1 MMTAFP
7 TLPSRPRWL
16 SRGMRLGVLLVILVG
31 TLLSSLGNMQSHGM
45 QTLDVLQHV
54 ESAALDDSHGHSH
67 EDESLVVFDG
77 VSHTHLGADHSHDKA
92 HALPAMPDVMPA
104 METLRKPT
112 MLAWMDRMT
121 SHRLER
127 PPKAA

>member
-1 MMTAFP
+1 
-7 TLPSRPRWL
+7 
-16 SRGMRLGVLLVILVG
+16 
-31 TLLSSLGNMQSHGM
+31 
-45 QTLDVLQHV
+45 
-54 ESAALDDSHGHSH
+54 
-67 EDESLVVFDG
+67 
-77 VSHTHLGADHSHDKA
+77 
-92 HALPAMPDVMPA
+92 VMPA

>member
-1 MMTAFP
+1 
-7 TLPSRPRWL
+7 
-16 SRGMRLGVLLVILVG
+16 
-31 TLLSSLGNMQSHGM
+31 
-45 QTLDVLQHV
+45 
-54 ESAALDDSHGHSH
+54 
-67 EDESLVVFDG
+67 